1 MYAPLLLDTV
11 TVVGGGGVW
20 VEVSDTGTPRGGWL
34 CAAIELS
41 HDGQLAAWSATCV
54 EHSGHLMRATDSP
67 FHPKQYKIV
76 PMCMVA

>member
-11 TVVGGGGVW
+11 TVFGGQ
-20 VEVSDTGTPRGGWL
+20 P
-34 CAAIELS
+34 
-41 HDGQLAAWSATCV
+41 HDGQLAAGSATCV